1 MAEQNNELLM
11 KNYESHPTGSVPFL
25 EVNATSFNDRGCGF
39 GCGHGH
45 GRGHYNRNYSYN
57 KNTVNHHKWVNNKEI
72 QEKDGGQSKKNMKNI
87 CY

>member
-1 MAEQNNELLM
+1 M

-25 EVNATSFNDRGCGF
+25 KVNATSFNDRGRDF
-39 GCGHGH
+39 GCGRGH

-57 KNTVNHHKWVNNKEI
+57 KNTGNHHKWVNNKEI

-87 CY
+87 FY